1 MKDKD
6 STKEQKMALEKQTIK
21 EAGENLKKPPITNAL
36 RSNKN
41 TIYLK
46 HEYSVIKV
54 KQQSTRM
61 GYQNEKKKNKS
72 QNNFNRWVGK

>member
-1 MKDKD
+1 
-6 STKEQKMALEKQTIK
+6 MALEKQTIK
-21 EAGENLKKPPITNAL
+21 EAEENLKRLPIINAL

-61 GYQNEKKKNKS
+61 GYQNEKKKSPKITSVDGLENKPQTNKQKS
-72 QNNFNRWVGK
+72 P